1 MRSSGHEKGDLGKDK
16 SPSVRE
22 ELVATVILVFQQVD
36 DLTDH
41 DQNGTQS
48 HRLTPPISNKRIATR
63 LPLRAAAPDCTVVPR
78 SRTGHTPSRAA
89 PAPRPRTR
97 P

>member
-22 ELVATVILVFQQVD
+22 ELVATVVLVFQQVN

-41 DQNGTQS
+41 DQNGPQT
-48 HRLTPPISNKRIATR
+48 HKLISS
-63 LPLRAAAPDCTVVPR
+63 PY
-78 SRTGHTPSRAA
+78 
-89 PAPRPRTR
+89 
-97 P
+97 

>member
-22 ELVATVILVFQQVD
+22 ELVATVVLVFQQVN

-41 DQNGTQS
+41 DQNRTQT
-48 HRLTPPISNKRIATR
+48 HKLTSILDLVR
-63 LPLRAAAPDCTVVPR
+63 V
-78 SRTGHTPSRAA
+78 
-89 PAPRPRTR
+89 
-97 P
+97 

>member
-22 ELVATVILVFQQVD
+22 ELVATVVLVFQQVD

-41 DQNGTQS
+41 DQNGPQT
-48 HRLTPPISNKRIATR
+48 HRLISS
-63 LPLRAAAPDCTVVPR
+63 PY
-78 SRTGHTPSRAA
+78 
-89 PAPRPRTR
+89 
-97 P
+97 

>member
-22 ELVATVILVFQQVD
+22 ELVATVVLVFQQVD

-41 DQNGTQS
+41 DQNGPQT
-48 HRLTPPISNKRIATR
+48 HKLISS
-63 LPLRAAAPDCTVVPR
+63 PY
-78 SRTGHTPSRAA
+78 
-89 PAPRPRTR
+89 
-97 P
+97 